1 MEKSSKKLIVICEL
15 NKQIKI
21 IIIKKINGSV
31 LLDITACIIG
41 SATRNNIFKK
51 QRS

>member
-21 IIIKKINGSV
+21 NIIKKINESV
-31 LLDITACIIG
+31 MLDITACLI
-41 SATRNNIFKK
+41 
-51 QRS
+51 